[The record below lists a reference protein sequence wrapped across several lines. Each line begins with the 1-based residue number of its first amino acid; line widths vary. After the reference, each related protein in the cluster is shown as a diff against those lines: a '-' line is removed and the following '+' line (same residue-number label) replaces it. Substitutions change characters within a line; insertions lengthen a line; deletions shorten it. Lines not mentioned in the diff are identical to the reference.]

1 MMITQSM
8 RRDQH
13 ERRMKLKTAGA
24 AFAGQIVRGTNC
36 SRFESEIIVEKAIE
50 TFGLGQWEEPRSLQ
64 DGQIVFYAVS
74 AEAKPGC
81 EIDDCPK
88 LRLVLTLIR
97 RGSDLVVR
105 RAHGA
110 AALRRQQVVRIAVE
124 AKEQGGLL
132 TQEDLA
138 MLLGCDVRTI
148 RRDIHELRGQDIMVP
163 TRGTMRDIGPGV
175 SHRIKAVQL
184 WLSGKE
190 PLDVARKLNHALSS
204 VERYIQTFCR
214 VVYAQRRMRNILKT
228 AMVVGIS
235 RPSAESYWDLHRD
248 LIEKDAFYRARINEV
263 LEVGQEHWF
272 AVDGKKS
279 RSRMLECP
287 RAKEDRP

>member
-1 MMITQSM
+1 MIITQSM

-13 ERRMKLKTAGA
+13 ERRMTLKTAGA
-24 AFAGQIVRGTNC
+24 AFAGLIVRGTNC
-36 SRFESEIIVEKAIE
+36 SEFESEIIVEKAME
-50 TFGLGQWEEPRSLQ
+50 VFGLGQWEEPRVLQ

-74 AEAKPGC
+74 VDAKPGC

-88 LRLVLTLIR
+88 LRLVLTIIR
-97 RGSDLVVR
+97 RGADLVVR

-110 AALRRQQVVRIAVE
+110 SAVRRQQMVRIATE

-138 MLLGCDVRTI
+138 LLLGCDVRTI
-148 RRDIHELRGQDIMVP
+148 RRDIQELRKKDIIVP

-175 SHRIKAVQL
+175 SHRIKAVEL
-184 WLSGKE
+184 WLAGNE
-190 PLDVARKLNHALSS
+190 PLEVARKLNHALSS

-235 RPSAESYWDLHRD
+235 YASAQSYWNLHWE
-248 LIEKDAFYRARINEV
+248 LIEKDSFYRERIDEV
-263 LEVGQEHWF
+263 LEVGQECW
-272 AVDGKKS
+272 AALDGKKS
-279 RSRMLECP
+279 HSRMLAP
-287 RAKEDRP
+287 KGAPEDPQ